1 MPDFD
6 GLVAVITGSSGG
18 IGSATAELMAA
29 RGATV
34 AGLDL
39 SGGKVTCDVT
49 DPASVDSAI
58 AAVVAEYGRLDI
70 VVNNAGIGAVG
81 DVAANSD
88 DEWRRVFEVNVF
100 GMARVSRAA
109 LPHLR
114 ESPSAAIVNVSS
126 IVAQVGL
133 PQRALYSASKGA
145 VAALT
150 LAMAADHV
158 ADGIR
163 VNGVIPG
170 TADTPWVG
178 RLLAAAEDPA
188 AARSALEGRQPIG
201 RLVTAPEV
209 AQAITYLASPLSSS
223 TTGTLLPVDG
233 GVTGVRLPPRS

>member
-1 MPDFD
+1 MSDYA
-6 GLVAVITGSSGG
+6 GLVAVITGSAGG
-18 IGSATAELMAA
+18 IGTATAELMAA

-39 SGGKVTCDVT
+39 AGGKFPCDVT

-81 DVAANSD
+81 DVAANAD

-114 ESPSAAIVNVSS
+114 RSPSAAIVNVSS

-145 VAALT
+145 VASLT

-158 ADGIR
+158 GDGIR
-163 VNGVIPG
+163 VNAVIPG

-201 RLVTAPEV
+201 RLVSAPEV

-233 GVTGVRLPPRS
+233 GVTGVRLPPRP

>member
-1 MPDFD
+1 MSDFE
-6 GLVAVITGSSGG
+6 GLVAVITGAAGG
-18 IGSATAELMAA
+18 IGSATGDLMAA

-39 SGGKVTCDVT
+39 SGGRFRCDVT
-49 DPASVDSAI
+49 DAASVDSAI
-58 AAVVAEYGRLDI
+58 AAVVAEHGRLDI
-70 VVNNAGIGAVG
+70 VVNNAGIGAAG

-114 ESPSAAIVNVSS
+114 SSPSAAIVNVSS

-133 PQRALYSASKGA
+133 PQRALYAATKGA
-145 VAALT
+145 VASLT

-158 ADGIR
+158 GDGIR
-163 VNGVIPG
+163 VNAVVPG

-178 RLLAAAEDPA
+178 RLLAAAADPV

-201 RLVTAPEV
+201 RLVSAPEV

-233 GVTGVRLPPRS
+233 GVIGIRLPPRP